1 VATNSIIKFAADSSV
16 NYEGFEVCGLLILPS
31 PPPPPSPPPSPPL
44 PPAPPSSPGVARGG
58 NYFYSNCSGGEQFSD
73 GVMMYDGN
81 LAEAVCITSPGYPSG
96 YATNLIC
103 RWDVLEDDL
112 FTWTED
118 FETERVFDNV
128 WVTSSGTVVGG
139 SYYSGDMDIHEIPP
153 DATLGTGN
161 AIHFYTDSSGSG
173 RGFKMCGARMPPP
186 RECADEDTKG
196 ADYNGTVSVTAS
208 GNSCLAWSGSG
219 MPDVGNHNY
228 CRNPNANRDQ
238 PWCFTTATGSWE
250 HCDVVWCCG
259 EHHYE
264 PWCTPPSPSFQVE
277 SGDCAAFADGQAFCF
292 TSPNYPDNYD
302 AHNSAGV
309 ACEISVL
316 ADDLDIWIVDFR
328 TEVNSDFLRILSADG
343 TEEELS
349 GSFPVPPFR
358 RKINTNY
365 TIQWDPDHGTQ
376 FRGFK
381 ICSYRYEEPPSQA
394 PAPSAS
400 PEPPALLCCVG
411 NATTWASRR
420 AALRARWSAGLSS
433 APGGSGTSTPGTS
446 AGSSR

>member
-1 VATNSIIKFAADSSV
+1 
-16 NYEGFEVCGLLILPS
+16 
-31 PPPPPSPPPSPPL
+31 
-44 PPAPPSSPGVARGG
+44 
-58 NYFYSNCSGGEQFSD
+58 
-73 GVMMYDGN
+73 
-81 LAEAVCITSPGYPSG
+81 
-96 YATNLIC
+96 
-103 RWDVLEDDL
+103 
-112 FTWTED
+112 
-118 FETERVFDNV
+118 
-128 WVTSSGTVVGG
+128 
-139 SYYSGDMDIHEIPP
+139 
-153 DATLGTGN
+153 
-161 AIHFYTDSSGSG
+161 
-173 RGFKMCGARMPPP
+173 
-186 RECADEDTKG
+186 
-196 ADYNGTVSVTAS
+196 
-208 GNSCLAWSGSG
+208 

-328 TEVNSDFLRILSADG
+328 TEVNYDFLRILSADG

-365 TIQWDPDHGTQ
+365 TIQWDPDHSAQ

-381 ICSYRYEEPPSQA
+381 ICSYRYGARCPSRSRA
-394 PAPSAS
+394 TPAGGA
-400 PEPPALLCCVG
+400 VH
-411 NATTWASRR
+411 TTRSGAVLRR
-420 AALRARWSAGLSS
+420 VLYCPRGSL
-433 APGGSGTSTPGTS
+433 SGTSITS
-446 AGSSR
+446 QSVRPENAVSQPH